1 MESTMQLDELKQ
13 AWQALDRRLVQN
25 HALQFEAFRDRR
37 VGKLKRHLLMLR
49 FGQVLQMLFGI
60 VVVLIAVTFWRSYW
74 QEPAMLATGIVMHA
88 YGVVVIA
95 VGGMIQGRI
104 SSIDR
109 SLPVLDVQ
117 KRLAALGRTYVVGG
131 MWVGLPWALLWVLCP
146 VMLARAAAGVNLYVN
161 APMFVYSSLVA
172 GVLILLS
179 VRWFHRW
186 SRHPSRPQL
195 AKRLNDSLTG
205 KSIRRAQ
212 AELDDI
218 QRFEAE

>member
-1 MESTMQLDELKQ
+1 MESIMELDDLKQ
-13 AWQALDRRLVQN
+13 AWQEIDRRLVQN
-25 HALQFEAFRDRR
+25 HALQFEAFRERR
-37 VGKLKRHLLMLR
+37 VGMLKRHLLMLR

-60 VVVLIAVTFWRSYW
+60 VVVLIAVAFWRSYW

-88 YGVVVIA
+88 YGVLVIA
-95 VGGMIQGRI
+95 VGGVIQARI
-104 SSIDR
+104 AGIDR
-109 SLPVLDVQ
+109 SLPVLDIQ
-117 KRLAALGRTYVVGG
+117 KRLAALRRSHVVGG
-131 MWVGLPWALLWVLCP
+131 MCVGLPWALLWVLCA

-161 APMFVYSSLVA
+161 APMFVYPSLVA
-172 GVLILLS
+172 GGLILLG

-195 AKRLNDSLTG
+195 AQRLEDSLTG
-205 KSIRRAQ
+205 SSIRRAQ